1 MPGGKGQGCPGASNQ
16 GGVPSGNKGKQA
28 GKVQS
33 VRQQYLTGQGP
44 GWNSQQAGTNGNEGY
59 IWDAKTSTIRWP
71 DGTPTRSPA
80 ALAAEAEVLNDEQAV
95 QVAVDVFAGTQSM
108 GQVYR
113 HRKGVTYIPLD
124 GKGAVYSAAQRKMV
138 KNVQFD
144 IMKETPAQTMAI
156 VVSGMKQ
163 RKRG

>member
-1 MPGGKGQGCPGASNQ
+1 M
-16 GGVPSGNKGKQA
+16 
-28 GKVQS
+28 QS
-33 VRQQYLTGQGP
+33 VGQQYPTGQGP

-59 IWDAKTSTIRWP
+59 IWDAKIRTIRWP
-71 DGTPTRSPA
+71 DGTSARSPE
-80 ALAAEAEVLNDEQAV
+80 ALAAEVKVLKDEQAV
-95 QVAVDVFAGTQSM
+95 QVVVDVFVGTQSM

-144 IMKETPAQTMAI
+144 IMKETPGQTMAI
-156 VVSGMKQ
+156 VVGELK
-163 RKRG
+163 